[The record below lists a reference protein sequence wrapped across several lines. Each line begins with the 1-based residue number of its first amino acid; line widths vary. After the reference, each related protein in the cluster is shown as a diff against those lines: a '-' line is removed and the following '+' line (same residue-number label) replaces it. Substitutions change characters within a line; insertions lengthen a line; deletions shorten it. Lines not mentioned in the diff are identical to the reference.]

1 MSVPAFVPDELRRL
15 GLEAAVETLPR
26 QAQFLD
32 RLLETNQQFN
42 LTAIRDRDTAWR
54 RHIIDSL
61 TLLPFVEDMPAG
73 ASLVDVGSGGG
84 MPGVPVAIARVDLR
98 LTLLEATGKKARFL
112 ATTISALQ
120 IPNSRVVNERAE
132 TVGQD
137 PAHRQQYDAACC
149 RAIGPMSQLLE
160 YCMPLIRVG
169 GRLLAMKGPKAESE
183 LGDAVR
189 AAESLGAGE
198 LGVYDSYVDGFDR
211 ESVIIVIEKSRPTPR
226 NYPRKPGVP
235 RQSPL

>member
-1 MSVPAFVPDELRRL
+1 MSVPAFVPDELQRL

-132 TVGQD
+132 TAGQD

-211 ESVIIVIEKSRPTPR
+211 ESVIIVIEKARPTPR
-226 NYPRKPGVP
+226 KYPRKPGVP